1 MKHHLRAEYQDS
13 LEKDV
18 VTMLDYNMTD
28 SIKVHLVSSSAVNAM
43 FMAERNA
50 DLFVICV
57 SVLAI

>member
-13 LEKDV
+13 LEKDI

-43 FMAERNA
+43 FMA
-50 DLFVICV
+50 
-57 SVLAI
+57 